1 MGLLGVPVRTAS
13 NVKEELAGL
22 IFAEA
27 LENDVFRGKLGSS
40 LRELVAGVGI
50 QAEVVSLGLTLQIN
64 KKPKRSRTQTT
75 RNRGNISY
83 RMDTITLSSLP

>member
-1 MGLLGVPVRTAS
+1 MGLLGVPVTAS

-27 LENDVFRGKLGSS
+27 LENDVFREKLGSS

-50 QAEVVSLGLTLQIN
+50 QAEVVSVGLTLEVKQGQEHGRSQIEEKN
-64 KKPKRSRTQTT
+64 LTVWIP
-75 RNRGNISY
+75 
-83 RMDTITLSSLP
+83 